1 MVAGCNFGG
10 SVTDLAANMGL
21 IQNLL
26 SQDTESFH
34 LLLVDQDFLLPALII
49 QGLLEKHYLVTFQHV
64 NWTEILNVSK
74 LHFPLRQM
82 NYPFDYDGTEVT
94 WTDLKGILHI
104 D

>member
-1 MVAGCNFGG
+1 MVTGCYLGG
-10 SVTDLAANMGL
+10 SVTDLAANMSL

-49 QGLLEKHYLVTFQHV
+49 QGLLEMSKHYLVTFQHV
-64 NWTEILNVSK
+64 HLTEILNVSK

-82 NYPFDYDGTEVT
+82 NYAQ
-94 WTDLKGILHI
+94 L
-104 D
+104 